1 VFPYSER
8 SNTTANKMPGK
19 VLLRNRN
26 ERVQQLQIL
35 SEKKKRFFYE
45 SQLGSTQSVLWE
57 AENNANCLFGFTENY
72 VKVKT
77 TYDPMLIN
85 EITKVELQS
94 IDEEMIVQTKQLEA
108 IF

>member
-1 VFPYSER
+1 
-8 SNTTANKMPGK
+8 
-19 VLLRNRN
+19 
-26 ERVQQLQIL
+26 
-35 SEKKKRFFYE
+35 
-45 SQLGSTQSVLWE
+45 LGSTQSVLWE

-77 TYDPMLIN
+77 TYEPMLIN